1 MEWHTVILPTTKWHG
16 MAWHGI
22 EWYDMVWYGIFLVDI
37 LKKMQLE
44 KKHIHVH
51 N

>member
-1 MEWHTVILPTTKWHG
+1 MAYCHTANYQ